1 MNTPAK
7 KSPRLHPC
15 KVCGSRKITLKDCGY
30 SSFNPGGG
38 VCENGHEVSGEAG
51 CLPTQSKLARIWN
64 RGQQL
69 TPVECAELLRREN
82 KRLCAAL
89 RTAKARVRTARDAES
104 ASLLDRIALQLTPE
118 AALGGEWISVML
130 ERGTVEQLRQRGKA
144 LLAESEGVQR
154 KDSHEK

>member
-1 MNTPAK
+1 M
-7 KSPRLHPC
+7 
-15 KVCGSRKITLKDCGY
+15 
-30 SSFNPGGG
+30 
-38 VCENGHEVSGEAG
+38 
-51 CLPTQSKLARIWN
+51 
-64 RGQQL
+64 
-69 TPVECAELLRREN
+69 ELLQREN
-82 KRLCAAL
+82 ERLRAAL
-89 RTAKARVRTARDAES
+89 RTARARARDAES